1 MANKTNK
8 RVYLSPDNNTNNKNT
23 IKIVNNDSEIITVE
37 NKFDPNTQP
46 VVKITDDK
54 SAHNPIDV
62 KVVQN
67 TAPNIDL
74 RRFRSRNHRATG
86 RRGCRYKSRISRIR
100 RFTLPPTSAG
110 PTMPPTKPPKETD
123 SSPTLINK
131 KKLP

>member
-46 VVKITDDK
+46 AKI
-54 SAHNPIDV
+54 IDNMTPDNFNEI

-110 PTMPPTKPPKETD
+110 PIMPPTKPPKETD